1 MDAPLAILDLLD
13 ELENVFD
20 QPIHLCDVKPEHFGI
35 SDFGKV
41 KFLDLDSVFLKSYLG
56 EYSWVSNKADLISET
71 VSLWLK
77 SPKTSC
83 QITPLSFIMQKLKS
97 NHLVFLSSGDSFLF
111 CFERSRE
118 NILHIFWACRVTIQ
132 I

>member
-1 MDAPLAILDLLD
+1 MKHPVPSQTSILEEKKTKKSAYVTYGWPPLAILDLLD

-56 EYSWVSNKADLISET
+56 EYSWVSNKADL
-71 VSLWLK
+71 L
-77 SPKTSC
+77 
-83 QITPLSFIMQKLKS
+83 
-97 NHLVFLSSGDSFLF
+97 
-111 CFERSRE
+111 
-118 NILHIFWACRVTIQ
+118 
-132 I
+132 

>member
-1 MDAPLAILDLLD
+1 MDGPLAILDLLD

-71 VSLWLK
+71 FSLWLN
-77 SPKTSC
+77 SPNKSC
-83 QITPLSFIMQKLKS
+83 QITPQSPYTQWIIMVIVIHVKITWG
-97 NHLVFLSSGDSFLF
+97 HDHF
-111 CFERSRE
+111 
-118 NILHIFWACRVTIQ
+118 
-132 I
+132 

>member
-1 MDAPLAILDLLD
+1 MDGPLAILDLLD

-56 EYSWVSNKADLISET
+56 EYSWVSNKADLLSAT
-71 VSLWLK
+71 VIQNARSHLLIRKWSSYRKKK
-77 SPKTSC
+77 S
-83 QITPLSFIMQKLKS
+83 F
-97 NHLVFLSSGDSFLF
+97 G
-111 CFERSRE
+111 SR
-118 NILHIFWACRVTIQ
+118 L
-132 I
+132 

>member
-1 MDAPLAILDLLD
+1 MDGPLAILDLLD

-71 VSLWLK
+71 FSLWLK

-83 QITPLSFIMQKLKS
+83 PRAIST
-97 NHLVFLSSGDSFLF
+97 
-111 CFERSRE
+111 
-118 NILHIFWACRVTIQ
+118 
-132 I
+132 